1 MKDLHSHLLFG
12 IDDGSKSLKESIE
25 ILKKA
30 SRAGVTEML
39 VTPHYIEDSKYN
51 CNNKDKEVLF
61 EKLVKEAKKENI
73 NIRLYLGNEIY
84 LSENILELLEKNAIM
99 PLNRSK
105 YLLIEFP
112 MSNMYRN
119 TSELLFSFIN
129 KGYIPIIAH
138 PERYAIFQDH
148 PDYLEKYLNMGVLFQ
163 GNYMSLYGKYGRGAK
178 KTLKKLLKNDYIS
191 FLASDIHHEDDEF
204 MLDKIKKHVKRY
216 VKSDKKVDDLLEN
229 NFDIVVK
236 NKDFGIKR

>member
-61 EKLVKEAKKENI
+61 EKLVKEAKNENI